1 MQGWGAD
8 GFTLEKLLAP
18 LESDLSTYRTFYSM
32 VERFP
37 AEYSYMLGQTFL
49 YVLVLFIPRA
59 IWAGKPD
66 NPVRDMIEHSLNKRA
81 RASGTAVAN
90 IGEFYANFGIFG
102 IVAFMYLIGWITS
115 SLKHAVFNSVPGQ
128 NKAERK
134 YIAYSIIYPLFFQ
147 WIARGNFSGNFYMTI
162 FAMLPFIVMAMVQ
175 SLKRKG

>member
-1 MQGWGAD
+1 MLAFIVAPITLRYLKKGKQPRLLWVILIGVGGLAIFAWMQANRATLASGGAMQGWGAD

-90 IGEFYANFGIFG
+90 I
-102 IVAFMYLIGWITS
+102 VA
-115 SLKHAVFNSVPGQ
+115 
-128 NKAERK
+128 
-134 YIAYSIIYPLFFQ
+134 
-147 WIARGNFSGNFYMTI
+147 
-162 FAMLPFIVMAMVQ
+162 
-175 SLKRKG
+175 